1 MLETTE
7 QPAAPDSTAAEA
19 ATQEVSATPA
29 PPADQTAA
37 PDPLEGLFPVEDD
50 EAEDEIEGVKVK
62 GKKEALER
70 LKAERLMHADYTRK
84 TQAAAEERRALE
96 SEREHFSRVA
106 QLNQQ
111 FIKEVAQIHAVDER
125 LEQYNK
131 LDWGAVIAQDPTQAQ
146 RLQAEF
152 SQLQVARGQL
162 ANSLT
167 QKQQQLQADQ
177 QQTFARRAADAQAYV
192 MREIKDW
199 SPEKDRELET
209 FAKGRGLD
217 PLQLRQFAIM
227 QPAIVPILDAAARFD
242 KLLKQRTAKPPAPPA
257 QPVTRVTSAASP
269 AVVDEDK
276 MPTEEWRAYRD
287 KQIAAKRKK
296 R

>member
-7 QPAAPDSTAAEA
+7 QPAAPDSTAEPTAPQVE
-19 ATQEVSATPA
+19 TPA
-29 PPADQTAA
+29 PPADQPAV
-37 PDPLEGLFPVEDD
+37 PDPLDALLPPIEDD
-50 EAEDEIEGVKVK
+50 EVEDEIEGVKVK

-70 LKAERLMHADYTRK
+70 IKAERLMHADYTRK

-96 SEREHFSRVA
+96 SEREHFSRVT

-177 QQTFARRAADAQAYV
+177 QQSFARRAADAQAYV

-199 SPEKDRELET
+199 SPEKDRELEAY
-209 FAKGRGLD
+209 AKGRGID
-217 PLQLRQFAIM
+217 PMHLRQFAVM
-227 QPAIVPILDAAARFD
+227 QPAIIPILDAAARFD

-276 MPTEEWRAYRD
+276 MSAEEWRDHRD
-287 KQIAAKRKK
+287 KQLASKRKK